1 MSKIEIRKAILG
13 NRIRMFLL
21 SYARR
26 LALPLNVAYFYYLLL
41 LFCFT
46 IAAVTMH
53 VCNIFEVVIVSFF
66 LKSTV

>member
-26 LALPLNVAYFYYLLL
+26 LALPLNAAYFYSLLL
-41 LFCFT
+41 LF
-46 IAAVTMH
+46 
-53 VCNIFEVVIVSFF
+53 FF
-66 LKSTV
+66 YYSRCHYARVQYF